1 MENTRIESKH
11 IKIDETI
18 LYLSSRNLD
27 STSALSILVAFGE
40 TLIQRNPLISPKIF
54 LNIYINLKG
63 LDYNKLKTTLTHA
76 SSNTYLESLGLLEVL
91 YTSFSTTE
99 FSVDYFEKVIEIIDH
114 LKNNDLFEN

>member
-18 LYLSSRNLD
+18 LYLSSRNLN
-27 STSALSILVAFGE
+27 STSALIILVALGE
-40 TLIQRNPLISPKIF
+40 TLAQKNPLISPKIF
-54 LNIYINLKG
+54 LDKYLNLKG
-63 LDYNKLKTTLTHA
+63 LDYKKLKTTLTRA

-99 FSVDYFEKVIEIIDH
+99 FAVDYFEKVIEIIDH

>member
-1 MENTRIESKH
+1 MENIRIESKH

-18 LYLSSRNLD
+18 QYLSSRNLN
-27 STSALSILVAFGE
+27 STSALIILVALGE
-40 TLIQRNPLISPKIF
+40 TLVQKNPLISPKIF
-54 LNIYINLKG
+54 LSKYLVLKG
-63 LDYNKLKTTLTHA
+63 LDYNKLKTTLTRA

-99 FSVDYFEKVIEIIDH
+99 FAVDYFEKIIEIIDH